1 MSDVL
6 VSSETVLRL
15 REARDRLIDLLGL
28 GETYP
33 VRDLP
38 VPNERLT
45 VAFNSTA
52 EIKVEDSEKQVAYG
66 LRDKNGQ
73 AAGAP
78 ATGTG
83 DTLTLTT
90 PAIRDDITFTVH
102 ARTPLGREA
111 DLLMTATVKVGLDLT
126 LDVAV
131 LPADGPTP
139 RVVDFGA
146 TVTVL
151 IPASQD
157 GVDYRL
163 VRFPAGDPPKPDDMA
178 AAANDDIVSAG
189 GTTVRGTGG
198 PIQLPSIPLTDD
210 TVLRIRAIKIFDAA
224 LTRPPQTNLLA
235 GRLPVFVRANP
246 ALAVAADPGPIYDF
260 QAARF
265 VRVGAAAAGV
275 EYRALLCPVA
285 DAMYAQGAA
294 PSPALVA
301 VPVPGQPD
309 ALIRLP
315 PMPSVDAGTV
325 PPGFAVGAD
334 WQVGA
339 GGDLR
344 LALPPAAAD
353 AIVTVAARK
362 THVAESGT
370 FVSTVWL
377 RQQAE
382 LLVRPNPSPPL
393 VLTVTLAG
401 AATDGAL
408 AVAGG
413 QPGVYYTP
421 RTAPNGP
428 PVQPPAYM
436 HQPDPENAAPY
447 KGVGQLKLEVDF
459 AVARDGQPPLPPLLD
474 AGAIPVGTT
483 LAVQAMMAQSRI
495 AIDLAAQAVIGPAV
509 KATLQSPLV
518 DFGGTAHVLVAASR
532 AADSHA
538 LFREGTPADKPEGA
552 PRDGNGQTLDFAS
565 SALTEDTVLVLAA
578 TSKAAIHVQR
588 RNRLSVAVG
597 PNPKLTVRPR
607 DDAVAA
613 GAEGTILVEASQPN
627 VAYRLMA
634 GAAPV
639 GAAMKGTGATLF
651 LPTGPIAATTTFSV
665 TATRLLPPDAGVTLA
680 QTAIIK
686 LKT

>member
-1 MSDVL
+1 MSDAL

-90 PAIRDDITFTVH
+90 PAIRDDITFAVH

-131 LPADGPTP
+131 LPVDGATP

-151 IPASQD
+151 IPFSQD

-178 AAANDDIVSAG
+178 AAANDDIVSAAG
-189 GTTVRGTGG
+189 ASVRGTGG
-198 PIQLPSIPLTDD
+198 PIQLPSVPLSDD

-235 GRLPVFVRANP
+235 VRLPLFVRADP
-246 ALAVAADPGPIYDF
+246 GLAVAADPGPIYDF

-265 VRVGAAAAGV
+265 ARVGKAAAGV
-275 EYRALLCPVA
+275 DYRAALCPIT

-294 PSPALVA
+294 ASPALVA

-315 PMPSVDAGTV
+315 PLPSADAGTV
-325 PPGFAVGAD
+325 PPGFAAGGD
-334 WQVGA
+334 WQAGA

-344 LALPPAAAD
+344 LALPPAATD
-353 AIVTVAARK
+353 AIVIVAARK
-362 THVAESGT
+362 THSRESGK
-370 FVSTVWL
+370 FVSAVWL
-377 RQQAE
+377 RQQAA

-393 VLTVTLAG
+393 VLTVTLSG

-428 PVQPPAYM
+428 PVQPPAYI
-436 HQPDPENAAPY
+436 HQTDPDNVAPY

-459 AVARDGQPPLPPLLD
+459 AVARDGQPPLPPVL
-474 AGAIPVGTT
+474 AAAAIPVGTT
-483 LAVQAMMAQSRI
+483 LAIQAMMAQSRV

-509 KATLQSPLV
+509 NAALQAPLV
-518 DFGGTAHVLVAASR
+518 DHGGTAHVLVNASR
-532 AADSHA
+532 AGDSYA
-538 LFREGTPADKPEGA
+538 LFREGAPADKPDGA
-552 PRDGNGQTLDFAS
+552 PQDGNGQALDFAS
-565 SALTEDTVLVLAA
+565 SPVNEDTVLVLAA
-578 TSKAAIHVQR
+578 TSKAPIRVQR
-588 RNRLSVAVG
+588 RSRLSVAVR
-597 PNPKLTVRPR
+597 PDPKLTVRAR
-607 DDAVAA
+607 DDAIPS
-613 GAEGTILVEASQPN
+613 GQTTTILVEASEPG

-651 LPTGPIAATTTFSV
+651 LPAGPITATTTFSV
-665 TATRLLPPDAGVTLA
+665 TATRLQPPDASITLA
-680 QTAIIK
+680 QTAIVAF
-686 LKT
+686 KT